1 MKRSPL
7 VLAVLL
13 TLVAPPASAQGPKR
27 EFVIEQT
34 RAMSITR
41 DVLVRQGYEVVRVQ
55 NVRNDRIVY
64 YRRGNMGR
72 GKGKGPL
79 MKLIIRRTANRVI
92 FVETPNAVLV
102 DINVRLRS

>member
-1 MKRSPL
+1 MKRTSL
-7 VLAVLL
+7 VLAGLL
-13 TLVAPPASAQGPKR
+13 ALIALPLAAQGPKR

-41 DVLVRQGYEVVRVQ
+41 DVLVRQGYEVVRVE
-55 NVRNDRIVY
+55 NVRNDRVVY

>member
-7 VLAVLL
+7 ILAGLL
-13 TLVAPPASAQGPKR
+13 ALVALPASAQGPKR

-34 RAMSITR
+34 RAMSVTR
-41 DVLVRQGYEVVRVQ
+41 DVLVRQGYEVVRVE
-55 NVRNDRIVY
+55 NVRNDRVVY

-79 MKLIIRRTANRVI
+79 MKLIIRRSANRVI

>member
-7 VLAVLL
+7 VLAGLL
-13 TLVAPPASAQGPKR
+13 ALCALPAAAQGPKR

-41 DVLVRQGYEVVRVQ
+41 DVLVRQGYEVVRVE
-55 NVRNDRIVY
+55 NVRNDRVVY

-79 MKLIIRRTANRVI
+79 MKLIIRRSANRVI